1 MPAAPISKHP
11 NRFFSSRHNCKPAIY
26 CYFTLYDHKL
36 NILEHE
42 LIFISKL
49 IWANTITLPRED
61 GKQSNNMK
69 PNKPITK
76 TIKQRLEYLRGEIEA
91 ERLSYGELAELQD
104 YAEYIDEGDVLL
116 REWAGIPEFKD
127 K

>member
-1 MPAAPISKHP
+1 
-11 NRFFSSRHNCKPAIY
+11 
-26 CYFTLYDHKL
+26 
-36 NILEHE
+36 
-42 LIFISKL
+42 
-49 IWANTITLPRED
+49 
-61 GKQSNNMK
+61 MK